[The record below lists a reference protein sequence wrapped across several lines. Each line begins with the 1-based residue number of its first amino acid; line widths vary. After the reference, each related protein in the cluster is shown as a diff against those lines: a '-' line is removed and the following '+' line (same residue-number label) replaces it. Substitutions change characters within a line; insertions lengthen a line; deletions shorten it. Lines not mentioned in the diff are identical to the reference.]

1 MTRTLLL
8 VALAC
13 AAPAASR
20 AQPPRF
26 VLPPAGAVAET
37 TDVRYGSAD
46 TLALRMDVYRPAGAT
61 AAPRPALVF
70 FNRAVGAAQRNA
82 FNGFYRGWA
91 RAAASRGLVAIV
103 PDLRGGHEGADYRSL
118 IEYLTQNAAR
128 LGIAENAVTVY
139 AGSGNVFAA
148 LPLLQEYT
156 APAVRAAVLYY
167 GAAPVTRFRLD
178 LPILWV
184 RAGLDRPPLNADIA
198 RLAALAV
205 SQNAP
210 VTLLNHPTGHHG
222 FEALDDDDVTRDVI
236 EQTIAFAHRVTA
248 PSYRAALRAGLREAT
263 AAGHVQSGAYGEA
276 AAAYAELVRGRPD
289 DAALRLA
296 YGEALLGGGRFADA
310 CAEFERLRGKG
321 LGPRDLGLPAARA
334 CLQKGD
340 PDAAVAWLRSIP
352 TRFLPPDVQREPVFA
367 PLRERAD
374 FRALFPGR

>member
-8 VALAC
+8 LALA
-13 AAPAASR
+13 AATAPVR

-26 VLPPAGAVAET
+26 ALPAAGEVAVTA
-37 TDVRYGSAD
+37 DVRYGSAD
-46 TLALRMDVYRPAGAT
+46 TVVLRMDVYRPAGAA
-61 AAPRPALVF
+61 AAPRPALIF
-70 FNRAVGAAQRNA
+70 FNRAVGAEQRNA
-82 FNGFYRGWA
+82 FNGFYPGWA

-118 IEYLTQNAAR
+118 VEYLTQNAAR
-128 LGIAENAVTVY
+128 LGIAEDAVTVY
-139 AGSGNVFAA
+139 AASGNVYAA

-198 RLAALAV
+198 RLAALGV

-222 FEALDDDDVTRDVI
+222 FEALDDDDATRAVM
-236 EQTIAFAHRVTA
+236 EQTIAFAKRATSPA
-248 PSYRAALRAGLREAT
+248 YRAALRAGLREAT
-263 AAGHVQSGAYGEA
+263 AAGHVQSGEHGAA
-276 AAAYAELVRGRPD
+276 AAAYAELVRARPD

-296 YGEALLGGGRFADA
+296 YGEALLGAGRFADA
-310 CAEFERLRGKG
+310 CAEFDRLRDKP
-321 LGPRDLGLPAARA
+321 LGPRDRGLPAARA
-334 CLQKGD
+334 CLQAGD
-340 PDAAVAWLRSIP
+340 ADAAVAWLRSIP
-352 TRFLPPDVQREPVFA
+352 TRFLPADVQREPVFA
-367 PLRERAD
+367 PLRDRAD
-374 FRALFPGR
+374 FRALFPGQ